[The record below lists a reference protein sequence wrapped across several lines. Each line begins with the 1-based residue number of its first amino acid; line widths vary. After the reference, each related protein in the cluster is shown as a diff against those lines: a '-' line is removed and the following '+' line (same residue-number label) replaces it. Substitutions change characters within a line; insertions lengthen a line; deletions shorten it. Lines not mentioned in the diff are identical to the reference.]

1 MMKKKAIDNAFIRI
15 FGIKIKGDVLVATI
29 IFVAFITFYVF
40 NSMYTKHKLE
50 NQKTEIVSAE
60 IIDVGIRTRGG
71 LGVKPKIGY
80 IKFRYFIKGKEII
93 HFSESFHIRDNIE
106 QYRIGDCIELLISLE
121 DERNYQWN
129 KTKGTFKCK

>member
-1 MMKKKAIDNAFIRI
+1 MKKKAKDNIFIRI
-15 FGIKIKGDVLVATI
+15 FGIEKKGDVLVATI
-29 IFVAFITFYVF
+29 VFVAFITFYIF
-40 NSMYTKHKLE
+40 NSMYTKYKLD

-93 HFSESFHIRDNIE
+93 HYSESFNIRDNIE
-106 QYRIGDCIELLISLE
+106 QYQIGDCIELLISLE
-121 DERNYQWN
+121 DERIYQWN
-129 KTKGTFKCK
+129 KSKGTFKCK

>member
-1 MMKKKAIDNAFIRI
+1 MKKKAKDNIFIRI
-15 FGIKIKGDVLVATI
+15 FGIEKKGDVLVATI
-29 IFVAFITFYVF
+29 IFVAFIIFYVF

-106 QYRIGDCIELLISLE
+106 QFRIGDCIELLISLE
-121 DERNYQWN
+121 DERIYQWN